1 MSEKFRWGIIGP
13 GNISKKF
20 AAGLKGIKGAELYAV
35 ASRTKGRGEEFIKEF
50 GGEKVYSSYE
60 DLVKDPKVDAIYI
73 ATPHV
78 FHKDNAILCLK
89 AGKPVLCEKP
99 ITICE
104 KHTREIVDT
113 AQKEGVFLMEAMWT
127 RFFPLMGEVR
137 ELIAKGEIGEL
148 RMVNADF
155 GFRGNVN
162 PKGRLFDLN
171 LGGGGLLDV
180 GVYPISF
187 FNMLLGE
194 AESVQGTAQIGE
206 TGVDEQAAFVMGH
219 SGGKIAYGSCGVRTA
234 TPQEA
239 IIIGTEGKI
248 HIDAPFW
255 NPRSFT
261 LYKNGE
267 EPVIKEFPIPE
278 EEGNGYKYEAMA
290 VQKSVEAGEIEN
302 SIMPHKDSLAISRTM
317 DKLRKQWGLVYP
329 SEK

>member
-113 AQKEGVFLMEAMWT
+113 AQKEGVF
-127 RFFPLMGEVR
+127 
-137 ELIAKGEIGEL
+137 
-148 RMVNADF
+148 
-155 GFRGNVN
+155 
-162 PKGRLFDLN
+162 
-171 LGGGGLLDV
+171 
-180 GVYPISF
+180 S
-187 FNMLLGE
+187 
-194 AESVQGTAQIGE
+194 
-206 TGVDEQAAFVMGH
+206 
-219 SGGKIAYGSCGVRTA
+219 YGSHVDQVFSPYG
-234 TPQEA
+234 
-239 IIIGTEGKI
+239 
-248 HIDAPFW
+248 
-255 NPRSFT
+255 RSKRA
-261 LYKNGE
+261 YCQG
-267 EPVIKEFPIPE
+267 
-278 EEGNGYKYEAMA
+278 
-290 VQKSVEAGEIEN
+290 
-302 SIMPHKDSLAISRTM
+302 
-317 DKLRKQWGLVYP
+317 
-329 SEK
+329 